1 MAKNILIFGGGHV
14 SQGIQKALHDTN
26 HEVHCITSDT
36 IDYSDFAAIRDYIVK
51 KIYPDIVINTV
62 AYTDV
67 PGAELRD
74 KKALVQ
80 ELNVIFPVMASIWT
94 NNIHAEFVHFSTNFV
109 FDGKS
114 NELYDEYALT
124 NPLNYYGITK
134 NRADIILSYRPL
146 TKIFRLAGVYSNQGF
161 SFASQMKTK
170 FMDIKKG
177 LPSWHNSIDVV
188 EDQFVQPSHA
198 DWIGEVVVQCLD
210 KPYYG
215 MYNLVPDGYCSY
227 ADWAEHMLDRTD
239 KAWAKTK
246 INRIVSDALMAQQVA
261 RPKRAILDNTRIK
274 ETFGLTFPTW
284 QEVYDRYST
293 F

>member
-14 SQGIQKALHDTN
+14 SQGIQKALHDTH

-36 IDYSDFAAIRDYIVK
+36 IDYMDFAAIRDYIVR

-74 KKALVQ
+74 RKAKVQ

-94 NNIHAEFVHFSTNFV
+94 QNIHAEFVHFSTNFV

-114 NELYDEYALT
+114 NEPYDEYALT

-134 NRADIILSYRPL
+134 NRADIILSYREQ
-146 TKIFRLAGVYSNQGF
+146 TKVFRLAGVYSNQGF
-161 SFASQMKTK
+161 SFASQMKSK

-246 INRIVSDALMAQQVA
+246 INRIVSDALIAQQVA
-261 RPKRAILDNTRIK
+261 RPKRAILDNSRIK

-284 QEVYDRYST
+284 EEVYDRYST

>member
-14 SQGIQKALHDTN
+14 SQGIQKALHDTH

-36 IDYSDFAAIRDYIVK
+36 IDYMDFAAIRDYIVK

-62 AYTDV
+62 AFTDV
-67 PGAELRD
+67 PGANLSD
-74 KKALVQ
+74 MKARVQ

-94 NNIHAEFVHFSTNFV
+94 QNIHAEFVHFSTNFV

-114 NELYDEYALT
+114 NEPYDEYALT

-134 NRADIILSYRPL
+134 NRADIILSYREQ
-146 TKIFRLAGVYSNQGF
+146 TKVFRLAGVYSNQGF

-170 FMDIKKG
+170 FTDMKMG

-239 KAWAKTK
+239 KTWAKTK

-284 QEVYDRYST
+284 EEVYDRYSD

>member
-14 SQGIQKALHDTN
+14 SQGIQKALHDTH

-36 IDYSDFAAIRDYIVK
+36 IDYMDFAAIRDYIVK

-62 AYTDV
+62 AFTDV
-67 PGAELRD
+67 PGANLSD
-74 KKALVQ
+74 MKARVQ

-94 NNIHAEFVHFSTNFV
+94 QNIHAEFVHFSTNFV

-114 NELYDEYALT
+114 NEPYDEYALT

-134 NRADIILSYRPL
+134 NRADIILSYREQ
-146 TKIFRLAGVYSNQGF
+146 TKVFRLAGVYSNQGY
-161 SFASQMKTK
+161 SFASQMKSK
-170 FMDIKKG
+170 FMDMKMG
-177 LPSWHNSIDVV
+177 LPSWHNNIDVV

-198 DWIGEVVVQCLD
+198 DWIGEVVVQCLN

-227 ADWAEHMLDRTD
+227 ADWAEHMLDRRDNT
-239 KAWAKTK
+239 WAKTK
-246 INRIVSDALMAQQVA
+246 INRIVSDALIAQQVA

-284 QEVYDRYST
+284 EEVYDRYSD

>member
-14 SQGIQKALHDTN
+14 SQGIQKALHDTH

-36 IDYSDFAAIRDYIVK
+36 IDYTDFGAIRDYIVK

-62 AYTDV
+62 AFTDV
-67 PGAELRD
+67 PGAELKD
-74 KKALVQ
+74 KKADVQ

-94 NNIHAEFVHFSTNFV
+94 QNIHAEFIHFSTNFV

-114 NELYDEYALT
+114 DELYDEYALT
-124 NPLNYYGITK
+124 NPLQYYGVTK
-134 NRADIILSYRPL
+134 NRADIILSYREQ
-146 TKIFRLAGVYSNQGF
+146 TKVFRLAGVYSNQGF
-161 SFASQMKTK
+161 SFASQMKQK
-170 FMDIKKG
+170 FMDIKNG

-198 DWIGEVVVQCLD
+198 DWIGEVVVETLD

-246 INRIVSDALMAQQVA
+246 INRISSDALYSQQVA
-261 RPKRAILDNTRIK
+261 RPKRALLDNSRIK

-284 QEVYDRYST
+284 QEVYDRYSD